1 MPKLTETTDSR
12 PFIVTNTPTVL
23 VIIGIIL
30 FAIFGELWW
39 SRIYNSPRRVF
50 EGMLRNNLS
59 TLSVTRTST
68 SSAQKGFE
76 RIEQLNFSPPIATRT
91 YIKLVQPSQSGQATV
106 ETETIGTQSSDYS
119 KYLKINV
126 GDKASNPPAYKAI
139 EGLWGR
145 SSLSDGEPQY
155 LSQAMQGLVPFAN
168 LSAADRTRVVN
179 LINSKGVYKVNY
191 ASTKPKKINGK
202 SAIDFS
208 VSVNPAKYIE
218 MLKEIGKSVGLNG
231 FATLDAEQYKD
242 QPNVNISIVVDK
254 LSRQVIEVDYGQQK
268 EAYSAY
274 GINRAVELPEKTIP
288 FSDLQQ
294 KIQAVQ

>member
-1 MPKLTETTDSR
+1 MPKKTEATEAK
-12 PFIVTNTPTVL
+12 PFIVTNTPAVL
-23 VIIGIIL
+23 IIIGLIL
-30 FAIFGELWW
+30 FIVFGGLWW
-39 SRIYNSPRRVF
+39 TKIYNSPRRVF

-59 TLSVTRTST
+59 TSSVTRTST
-68 SSAQKGFE
+68 SSDQQGFE
-76 RIEQLNFSPPIATRT
+76 RIEQLNFLQPIATRT
-91 YIKLVQPSQSGQATV
+91 YIKLVQPSQTGQATV
-106 ETETIGTQSSDYS
+106 ETETIGTQAADYS

-126 GDKASNPPAYKAI
+126 GAKTANSPYKSV
-139 EGLWGR
+139 EGIWGK

-168 LSAADRTRVVN
+168 LSATDRSKIIS

-208 VSVNPAKYIE
+208 VAVNPAKYIE
-218 MLKEIGKSVGLNG
+218 MLKEITKSAGIGG
-231 FATLDAEQYKD
+231 FETLDPAQYKD
-242 QPNVNISIVVDK
+242 QPDVNITIVVDK
-254 LSRQVIEVDYGQQK
+254 LSRQIIEVNYGQQK
-268 EAYSAY
+268 EVYSAY
-274 GINRAVELPEKTIP
+274 GINQAVEVPEKTIP